1 MICFLCPT
9 EGSARRGLID
19 KSGPAKL
26 ALNQVNFCV
35 LTYARTD
42 SAHRG
47 FRKRPAWGANAA
59 GPVSIW
65 HINGRKAPIFGL
77 KS

>member
-1 MICFLCPT
+1 MFLCRS
-9 EGSARRGLID
+9 EGSARRGLTD

-47 FRKRPAWGANAA
+47 FRKRPARGANEA

-65 HINGRKAPIFGL
+65 HVNGRKAPIYGL